1 MLLAPAASFASGQ
14 LQLNLEL
21 YEIEEARRPAL
32 HRIVRRSLESVQ
44 RELATSL
51 QGKLHVEFIGSDDAW
66 ETRIDANGVNG
77 PLAEP
82 WIAGLAL
89 LERDRMLVRLN
100 GPGLLFSSEVV
111 QHELAHIA
119 LHALG
124 GRRHVPRWF
133 HEGVAMY
140 VAGEATLKRL
150 AQEPGDFGQLD
161 TLNKLNAAFQSHRL
175 KVQRAYTSSGG
186 FIRFLVRSAK
196 QPAPLAM
203 LLRRMHLGLDFSPAF
218 TATFGMP
225 PEDLYAD
232 YARYL
237 ESSPSRWTLFASE
250 SVIWGLISLLSMI
263 AMGRAWLNRPQ
274 FDGDALDLEAIA
286 AAGLAAQQAQ
296 VLWLDGEVMM
306 AASDGDFIEL
316 SDGSANSA
324 ANDSVEDR
332 GPTSEPPA

>member
-1 MLLAPAASFASGQ
+1 MALCSRSAPRGSASTVWAGSGRWLATASLLLAMLLAPVVSFASGQ

-77 PLAEP
+77 HLAEP

-124 GRRHVPRWF
+124 GRSHVPRWF

-161 TLNKLNAAFQSHRL
+161 TLDKLNAAFQSHRL
-175 KVQRAYTSSGG
+175 KVQRAYKLGG
-186 FIRFLVRSAK
+186 FIRFLVEAPV
-196 QPAPLAM
+196 PAPLAM
-203 LLRRMHLGLDFSPAF
+203 LLRRMHWASTSPQRSQP
-218 TATFGMP
+218 FGMP

-232 YARYL
+232 YARL
-237 ESSPSRWTLFASE
+237 
-250 SVIWGLISLLSMI
+250 
-263 AMGRAWLNRPQ
+263 
-274 FDGDALDLEAIA
+274 
-286 AAGLAAQQAQ
+286 
-296 VLWLDGEVMM
+296 
-306 AASDGDFIEL
+306 
-316 SDGSANSA
+316 
-324 ANDSVEDR
+324 
-332 GPTSEPPA
+332 